1 MFYNIKVYLNRIPL
15 KITDAHKRLKEKYYY
30 LILLLLK

>member
-1 MFYNIKVYLNRIPL
+1 MFYSIEVCPNRISL

-30 LILLLLK
+30 LILLLK